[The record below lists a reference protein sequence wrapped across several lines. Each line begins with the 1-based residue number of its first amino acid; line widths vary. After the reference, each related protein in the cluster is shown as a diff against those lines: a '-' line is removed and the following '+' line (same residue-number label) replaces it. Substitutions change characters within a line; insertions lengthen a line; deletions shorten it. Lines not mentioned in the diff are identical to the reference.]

1 MYLTPTQVKAVLQE
15 IGENAPEGSELV
27 CDFMTPLCIGQAR
40 LAPSVSGSGAQF
52 LWGAHN
58 GLEVARLHPRLEL
71 LAQHTVAEAYGPACC
86 WAEMCLSPWT
96 GGPLYGLAH
105 LQITE
110 P

>member
-1 MYLTPTQVKAVLQE
+1 
-15 IGENAPEGSELV
+15 
-27 CDFMTPLCIGQAR
+27 
-40 LAPSVSGSGAQF
+40 
-52 LWGAHN
+52 
-58 GLEVARLHPRLEL
+58 